1 MSQILK
7 IRELMDEFKNE
18 NPLVTLRA
26 CVEKCNHEIN
36 NFMNASKENFN
47 QSELTF
53 WVELYDYFAEKTSSF
68 AIYLD
73 QFRVWQKYDD
83 NIKYCYIK
91 DFVNNWN
98 LQISNNIN
106 DFHMRFNSDKH
117 TLEDAI
123 NIYKSDERYLT
134 TEKTNDAGS

>member
-7 IRELMDEFKNE
+7 IRELMDEFQNE
-18 NPLVTLRA
+18 NPLVTLRS
-26 CVEKCNHEIN
+26 CVAKCNHEIN
-36 NFMNASKENFN
+36 ICMNASKENFKE
-47 QSELTF
+47 SELTF
-53 WVELYDYFAEKTSSF
+53 WVELYDYFAEKTSNF

-83 NIKYCYIK
+83 NIQYCYIK
-91 DFVNNWN
+91 DFDHNWS
-98 LQISNNIN
+98 LQIRNNSN

-123 NIYKSDERYLT
+123 EIYKSDERYV
-134 TEKTNDAGS
+134 K